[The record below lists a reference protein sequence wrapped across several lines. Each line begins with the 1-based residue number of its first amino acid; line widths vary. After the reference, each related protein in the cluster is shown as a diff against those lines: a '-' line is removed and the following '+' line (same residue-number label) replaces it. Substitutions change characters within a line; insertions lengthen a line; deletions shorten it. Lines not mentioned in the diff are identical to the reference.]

1 MKERK
6 IDKKLGIR
14 TVGIREWNDNNVQYN
29 RYEPTPY
36 KALAKLCKRY
46 KFKDINRIVD
56 FGSGRGRVAFYLHN
70 RLQIPVVGIEANDK
84 TFE

>member
-1 MKERK
+1 MEERK

-36 KALAKLCKRY
+36 KALAKLCKIQVQGY
-46 KFKDINRIVD
+46 QPNR
-56 FGSGRGRVAFYLHN
+56 
-70 RLQIPVVGIEANDK
+70 RLRIRHAAGWPLF
-84 TFE
+84 T